1 MQYLRNTMVRI
12 RKGAQEDMVAV
23 HALIME
29 LALYEREPNA
39 VIISVDD
46 LKRHGFSEQRFH
58 CFVAEHKKSGIVGM
72 ALYYSRYST
81 WKGPTLHLEDLYVKP
96 KFRKGGLGKELFDK
110 VVDEAAK
117 QNVGRMEWMVLEWNE
132 PALNFYKKYNATL
145 DPEWHLGT
153 LTREQLNALK

>member
-1 MQYLRNTMVRI
+1 MVRI

-110 VVDEAAK
+110 VVGEAAK
-117 QNVGRMEWMVLEWNE
+117 QNVGRMEWTVLEWNE

>member
-1 MQYLRNTMVRI
+1 MVRI

-23 HALIME
+23 HELIME

>member
-1 MQYLRNTMVRI
+1 MVTI
-12 RKGAQEDMVAV
+12 RKAVQEDMIAV
-23 HALIME
+23 HALITE
-29 LALYEREPNA
+29 LAIYEREPNA

-46 LKRHGFSEQRFH
+46 LIRHGFSEQRFH

-117 QNVGRMEWMVLEWNE
+117 QNVGRMEWTVLEWNE

-145 DPEWHLGT
+145 DSEWHLGT
-153 LTREQLNALK
+153 LHANN

>member
-1 MQYLRNTMVRI
+1 MQYLRNTMVTI
-12 RKGAQEDMVAV
+12 RKAVQEDMIAV
-23 HALIME
+23 HALITE
-29 LALYEREPNA
+29 LAEYEREPNA

-117 QNVGRMEWMVLEWNE
+117 QNVGRMEWTVLEWNE

>member
-1 MQYLRNTMVRI
+1 
-12 RKGAQEDMVAV
+12 
-23 HALIME
+23 
-29 LALYEREPNA
+29 LAIYEREPNA

-117 QNVGRMEWMVLEWNE
+117 QNVGRMEWTVLEWNE

>member
-1 MQYLRNTMVRI
+1 MVTI
-12 RKGAQEDMVAV
+12 RKAVQEDMIAV
-23 HALIME
+23 HALITE
-29 LALYEREPNA
+29 LAEYEREPNA

-58 CFVAEHKKSGIVGM
+58 CYVVEHIKSGIVGM

-96 KFRKGGLGKELFDK
+96 EYRKAGLGKELFDK

-117 QNVGRMEWMVLEWNE
+117 QNVGRMEWTVLEWNE

>member
-1 MQYLRNTMVRI
+1 M
-12 RKGAQEDMVAV
+12 GAV
-23 HALIME
+23 HPLIME
-29 LALYEREPNA
+29 LAVYEREPNA

-46 LKRHGFSEQRFH
+46 LIRHGFSEQRFH

-96 KFRKGGLGKELFDK
+96 EHRQAGLGKELFDK
-110 VVDEAAK
+110 VVDEATK
-117 QNVGRMEWMVLEWNE
+117 QNVGRMEWTVLEWNE
-132 PALNFYKKYNATL
+132 PALNFYKKYNATF
-145 DPEWHLGT
+145 DSEWHLGT